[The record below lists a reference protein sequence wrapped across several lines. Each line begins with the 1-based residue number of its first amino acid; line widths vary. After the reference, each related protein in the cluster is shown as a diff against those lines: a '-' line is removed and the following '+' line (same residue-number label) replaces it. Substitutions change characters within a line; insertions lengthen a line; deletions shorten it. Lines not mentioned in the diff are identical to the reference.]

1 MPPVRLLKTMVQSV
15 QTSAISSVSPLRIN
29 QAALSWAVIAALV
42 AMVYC
47 HVLAKLV
54 VDWWRIPN
62 YSHGFLVPI
71 FALYL
76 IWAKRKTLLTTQV
89 RPSWVGIG
97 VVALALAVLLV
108 GEFGAEL
115 FLSRTSLVLILSGL
129 VLGFGGWQ
137 HLKAMRFVVLVL
149 FLAVP
154 IPSVVF
160 NEIALPLQLLASKLA
175 SVLLHLS
182 DVPALREGN
191 IIEIPAMKLE
201 VAEACSGIRSLMSLF
216 TFAVFYGYFF
226 EKTFIR
232 RAILACASVPIAIA
246 ANAVRIYGTGLCV
259 QYWDA
264 DRALG
269 FFHQFSGWVM
279 FLVSLC
285 SLSIVHYAMLLVP
298 FRRRRA

>member
-1 MPPVRLLKTMVQSV
+1 MVQDV
-15 QTSAISSVSPLRIN
+15 QTSAISSVWPVRIN
-29 QAALSWAVIAALV
+29 RAALSWAVIAALV
-42 AMVYC
+42 ALVYC

-54 VDWWRIPN
+54 IDWWRIPN

-76 IWAKRKTLLTTQV
+76 IWVKRKSLLTTRV
-89 RPSWVGIG
+89 TPSWLGIG
-97 VVALALAVLLV
+97 VVAVALAMLVV

-137 HLKAMRFVVLVL
+137 HLKALRFVVLVL

-226 EKTFIR
+226 ESTITR

-298 FRRRRA
+298 FRRRQA

>member
-1 MPPVRLLKTMVQSV
+1 MPPVRLLQTMVQNV
-15 QTSAISSVSPLRIN
+15 QTSAISTVRPIRISRT
-29 QAALSWAVIAALV
+29 ALSWTVIAALV
-42 AMVYC
+42 AMVYG

-76 IWAKRKTLLTTQV
+76 IWVKRKSLLTIEVT
-89 RPSWVGIG
+89 PSWIGIG
-97 VVALALAVLLV
+97 VVALALAMLLV
-108 GEFGAEL
+108 GELGAEL

-137 HLKAMRFVVLVL
+137 HLKALRFVVLVL

-182 DVPALREGN
+182 NVPALREGN

-232 RAILACASVPIAIA
+232 RSILACASVPIAIA

-264 DRALG
+264 DKALG

-279 FLVSLC
+279 FLISLF
-285 SLSIVHYAMLLVP
+285 SLSIVHYAMLLIP
-298 FRRRRA
+298 LRRRQA